1 MAEFGSA
8 ALWEQVA
15 LTARIDAPRRLRQA
29 RSKPSKFKAIEMRQT
44 MSWLP
49 DKDPV
54 LGDTKSC
61 DALQLVI
68 VPRTRD
74 LGDGFAVRRA
84 LPHGR
89 RQMVGPFIF
98 FDHFGPVQFLS
109 GKGMDVRPH
118 PHIGLA
124 TVTYLLDGSIM
135 HRDSE
140 GNVREIQPGAMNLM
154 TAGRGIAHSERT
166 PDLQRREGQKM
177 LGLQSW
183 IALPA
188 GSEEIAPSFQ
198 HYAADDLP
206 LVRDRGVSARV
217 IAGKAFGAKSSVAMV
232 SPWFY
237 VEVTADEGISVPLD
251 ADHEER
257 GIYLVDGEVEISNER
272 YEAPRLLVFRPGD
285 RITIKAVRP
294 TRMMFLGGD
303 ALEGPRHIWWNFV
316 SSSKERIEQ
325 AKQDWKTGR
334 FAPVPNEHEFIP
346 LPE

>member
-1 MAEFGSA
+1 
-8 ALWEQVA
+8 
-15 LTARIDAPRRLRQA
+15 
-29 RSKPSKFKAIEMRQT
+29 
-44 MSWLP
+44 MSWQP
-49 DKDPV
+49 SNDPV
-54 LGDTKSC
+54 PGDPKSC
-61 DALQLVI
+61 DALELVI

-84 LPHGR
+84 LPHGQ

-98 FDHFGPVQFLS
+98 FDHFGPVQYIA

-124 TVTYLLDGSIM
+124 TVTYLFDGSIM

-140 GNVREIQPGAMNLM
+140 GNAQEIQPGAMNLM

-166 PDLQRREGQKM
+166 PDLQRQHGQQM

-183 IALPA
+183 IALPQGA
-188 GSEEIAPSFQ
+188 EEIAPSFQ
-198 HYAADDLP
+198 HYAADRLP
-206 LVRDRGVSARV
+206 TVQDTGFTARIIAGRAFGVSSPV
-217 IAGKAFGAKSSVAMV
+217 SMV

-237 VEVTADEGISVPLD
+237 AEVTAQQGVRIPLD
-251 ADHEER
+251 PDHEER
-257 GIYLVDGEVEISNER
+257 AIYLVEGEVEIAGDRHEG
-272 YEAPRLLVFRPGD
+272 PRLLIFRPGD
-285 RITIKAVRP
+285 RITVQTLRP

-325 AKQDWKTGR
+325 AKADWKQGR
-334 FAPVPNEHEFIP
+334 FPHIPGEHEFIP

>member
-1 MAEFGSA
+1 
-8 ALWEQVA
+8 
-15 LTARIDAPRRLRQA
+15 
-29 RSKPSKFKAIEMRQT
+29 

-49 DKDPV
+49 SNDPI
-54 LGDTKSC
+54 LGDPLTC
-61 DALQLVI
+61 DALELVI

-84 LPHGR
+84 LPHGK

-98 FDHFGPVQFLS
+98 FDHFGPVQFVS

-124 TVTYLLDGSIM
+124 TVTYLFDGSIM

-140 GNVREIQPGAMNLM
+140 GNIQEIQPGAMNLM
-154 TAGRGIAHSERT
+154 TAGSGIAHSERT
-166 PDLQRREGQKM
+166 PDAQRASGQKM

-188 GSEEIAPSFQ
+188 GREEIAPSFQ
-198 HYAADDLP
+198 HYGADSLP
-206 LVRDRGVSARV
+206 TVQDKGFRARV
-217 IAGKAFGAKSSVAMV
+217 IAGHSFGATSPVEMV

-237 VEVTADEGISVPLD
+237 VEVSLDAGMSVPLD

-257 GIYLVDGEVEISNER
+257 AIYVVEGEIEIAGDR
-272 YEAPRLLVFRPGD
+272 HEAPQLLVFRPGD
-285 RITIKAVRP
+285 RITVRATKP

-303 ALEGPRHIWWNFV
+303 ALEGARHIWWNFV

-334 FAPVPNEHEFIP
+334 FDPVPNEHEFIP
-346 LPE
+346 LPES

>member
-1 MAEFGSA
+1 
-8 ALWEQVA
+8 
-15 LTARIDAPRRLRQA
+15 
-29 RSKPSKFKAIEMRQT
+29 

-49 DKDPV
+49 SNDPA
-54 LGDTKSC
+54 LGDPQSC
-61 DALQLVI
+61 DALELVI
-68 VPRTRD
+68 VPRVRD

-98 FDHFGPVQFLS
+98 FDHFGPIQFVS

-124 TVTYLLDGSIM
+124 TVTYLFDGSIM

-140 GNVREIQPGAMNLM
+140 GHIQEIQPGAMNLM
-154 TAGRGIAHSERT
+154 TAGSGIAHSERT
-166 PDLQRREGQKM
+166 PDAQRAGGQTM

-183 IALPA
+183 IALPK
-188 GSEEIAPSFQ
+188 GKEEIAPTFQ
-198 HYAADDLP
+198 HYGADSLP
-206 LVRDRGVSARV
+206 TVQDRGFRARV
-217 IAGKAFGAKSSVAMV
+217 IAGSSFGATSPVEMV

-237 VEVTADEGISVPLD
+237 VEVALEAGMSVPLD

-257 GIYLVDGEVEISNER
+257 AIYLVDGEIEIAGDR
-272 YEAPRLLVFRPGD
+272 HQAPQLLVFRPGD
-285 RITIKAVRP
+285 RITVRATQP
-294 TRMMFLGGD
+294 ARMMFLGGD

-325 AKQDWKTGR
+325 AKDDWKTGR

-346 LPE
+346 LPEN

>member
-1 MAEFGSA
+1 
-8 ALWEQVA
+8 
-15 LTARIDAPRRLRQA
+15 
-29 RSKPSKFKAIEMRQT
+29 
-44 MSWLP
+44 MSWFP
-49 DKDPV
+49 SNDPTP
-54 LGDTKSC
+54 GDPTSC
-61 DALQLVI
+61 DALDLIV

-84 LPHGR
+84 LPHGK
-89 RQMVGPFIF
+89 RQMIGPFIF
-98 FDHFGPVQFLS
+98 FDHFGPVQFLA

-124 TVTYLLDGSIM
+124 TVTYLFDGRIM

-140 GNVREIQPGAMNLM
+140 GNIQEIAPGAMNLM

-166 PDLQRREGQKM
+166 PDVQRADGQSM

-183 IALPA
+183 IALPK
-188 GSEEIAPSFQ
+188 GREEIAPSFQ
-198 HYAADDLP
+198 HYDASVLP
-206 LVRDRGVSARV
+206 TVSDNGVRARI
-217 IAGKAFGAKSSVAMV
+217 IAGSAFGAQAPVEMV

-237 VEVTADEGISVPLD
+237 VEVTAKAGSSVPLD

-257 GIYLVDGEVEISNER
+257 AIYVVDGEIEIAGER
-272 YEAPRLLVFRPGD
+272 HAGPRLLIFRPGD
-285 RITIKAVRP
+285 RITARITAD
-294 TRMMFLGGD
+294 TRMMLLGGD

-325 AKQDWKTGR
+325 AKADWTAGR
-334 FAPVPNEHEFIP
+334 FEAVPGEHEFIP